1 MLFLESFD
9 GVDLLVFSH
18 LAEDDFAVRACA
30 DYLNQIEVINAQTA
44 VSYLNINNKKFEPL
58 YIEVF
63 QSQTRLLIHFN

>member
-9 GVDLLVFSH
+9 GVDLLIFSH

-30 DYLNQIEVINAQTA
+30 NDLDQIEVINTQTA
-44 VSYLNINNKKFEPL
+44 VSYLYINNKKYEP